1 MLRRLINTRPVPPI
15 VLLTDFGTEDH
26 FVGTMKGVI
35 ASRCPDARVLD
46 LSHGV
51 RPQQVKQAAFLL
63 WSAYRYFPAGTIFVA
78 VADPGVGTQRRIL
91 LLKGG
96 TWWFLAP
103 DNGLTDLVFRD
114 EHAEMCIDV
123 KIRGSKYVLP
133 QVSSTFHG
141 RDVFAPLAAHL
152 ASGVSPEL
160 LGNPIVPPAPSLGF
174 VVGKPAARAAVLHID
189 RFGNL
194 ITDIRI
200 GDPNVLKSVSGGKK
214 RVRQWTQRYAEAP
227 DRVPC
232 LMIGSSGLVEIAVRN
247 GSAAK
252 VLGWNESTTLGVSW
266 A

>member
-1 MLRRLINTRPVPPI
+1 
-15 VLLTDFGTEDH
+15 
-26 FVGTMKGVI
+26 
-35 ASRCPDARVLD
+35 
-46 LSHGV
+46 
-51 RPQQVKQAAFLL
+51 
-63 WSAYRYFPAGTIFVA
+63 
-78 VADPGVGTQRRIL
+78 IL

-103 DNGLTDLVFRD
+103 DNGLIDLVFRD

-123 KIRGSKYVLP
+123 KIGGSKYILP

-152 ASGVSPEL
+152 ASGVAPEL

-174 VVGKPAARAAVLHID
+174 VIGKPATRAGILHID

-200 GDPNVLKSVSGGKK
+200 ADPNVLKSVSVGKK
-214 RVRQWTQRYAEAP
+214 GVRRWIQRYAEAP

-232 LMIGSSGLVEIAVRN
+232 LIIGSSGLVEIAVRN
-247 GSAAK
+247 ERAAK